1 MIPLAFKSY
10 NVAQTFQ
17 VDPSQVKN
25 STEVG
30 ISRIDLYFRAK
41 PPSENNKSGI
51 LNPGVE
57 ITIIP
62 CINGVP
68 DTNNVGSIRPSE
80 PSEHGSR
87 FTFSSKAS
95 IARKEWG
102 EIIPSTD
109 ASSPTVFRFKQ
120 PIFVK
125 TGQEYAVA
133 VKFDGNEDFILWDNR
148 KGNLLVN
155 TTSPS
160 PGNSRPFVG
169 NLYKFIS
176 PIQPF
181 VTLQIANTTNQT
193 SDPSKAKTAGNI
205 VVGLNQFQD
214 PGYSTSNWKAV
225 TDTNLKFKLYFAR
238 YYHNGYP
245 VSENTAITSDPTI
258 TNSRQLNPN
267 NTVIEYNSNTG
278 VVSVVAQSEKNE
290 YIVYENKSSN
300 FIAANYGEIVYQVAP
315 FYPGGKSVPLTVS
328 VVSGI
333 NPSGFRV
340 VASGNYPL
348 PSANGLSFNSVGGFN
363 NIYSLNGVDDEYI
376 IVKSGNISNVR
387 KIVEI
392 VSNTELIVDEPFSF
406 TNTAAY
412 FFKAPVGKIK
422 SIERTFID
430 GKGSYLLTLYDSNAN
445 SSVRFVNNS
454 ITSIA
459 VTANGVGYNNTDYI
473 EINGYESGNGIVGGY
488 SATANIVT
496 NAGGNVVSIIVSN
509 NGAGF
514 INASSALANYEVK
527 NSSGL
532 PVLTSVANSLTFS
545 LTIDSRLETEFSS
558 NNYFSNCK
566 IINFDSMRGKPEITV
581 NNPLGTNYAIRH
593 KHLFYKKPAENSAGW
608 SYHISPT
615 GSAGEN
621 YLKIFKTKV
630 LSDYSNSFV
639 IPSRSN
645 QFVAT
650 YEANNSVG
658 NTQVLGIKGSNTS
671 IMLFDITSNNDYSAV
686 FVDPEVC
693 RIHFSSYVINNDY
706 TNEHTNNGNAFS
718 KHITT
723 KVNFAQDR
731 FAEDLLVYLTAY
743 RPLGTD
749 LKIYA
754 RIHNSND
761 PEAFDDKDWTLLE
774 EIEGNGI
781 YSSKDD
787 PSDYIELGYNFT
799 AYPNAELTTVGTVTV
814 VQGNTLVTGSNTS
827 FTSGTSNLASDGLIR
842 IFNPLFQ
849 NNYFIAV
856 VNNVINS
863 TAFHIKR
870 SVGELSANGTG
881 TVAIT
886 SGSVDIAGTSSKF
899 LTDFANGDFI
909 AVWANS
915 TVYEVREINKVISDI
930 SMNVTS
936 SFTSTNAT
944 SSYAR
949 VDPSNILNFSLAGSG
964 LKLDKLQ
971 YPHQAFNNKANDNVV
986 RYYSSSMVEFDTF
999 NTFQLKIVMLS
1010 NNSYLVPKVDDVRAI
1025 GVSA

>member
-25 STEVG
+25 SAEVG

-62 CINGVP
+62 CVNGVP
-68 DTNNVGSIRPSE
+68 DTNNVGSIRPTE
-80 PSEHGSR
+80 PSEHGAR
-87 FTFSSKAS
+87 FTFNSGAS

-102 EIIPSTD
+102 EITPSTD

-133 VKFDGNEDFILWDNR
+133 VKFDGNEDFILWDNK
-148 KGNLLVN
+148 KGNPLVN
-155 TTSPS
+155 TTTIS
-160 PGNSRPFVG
+160 PGNSRPFIG
-169 NLYKFIS
+169 NLFKFIS

-181 VTLQIANTTNQT
+181 VTSQVANTTAET
-193 SDPSKAKTAGNI
+193 SDPSRVKTAGNI

-214 PGYSTSNWKAV
+214 PNYSTSNWKAV

-238 YYHNGYP
+238 YFYNGVP
-245 VSENTAITSDPTI
+245 ISTNTALLEDPSI
-258 TNSRQLNPN
+258 TNSLQLNPN
-267 NTVIEYNSNTG
+267 NSIIQYSNTTG
-278 VVSVVAQSEKNE
+278 VISIVAQSEKNE
-290 YIVYENKSSN
+290 FIVYENKLSN
-300 FIAANYGEIVYQVAP
+300 FSGANYGEPVYQVAP
-315 FYPGGKSVPLTVS
+315 FYPGGTNTPLTVS

-333 NPSGFRV
+333 NQSGFRV
-340 VASGNYPL
+340 VANGSYLL
-348 PSANGLSFNSVGGFN
+348 PNGVSFNNSNGFN
-363 NIYSLNGVDDEYI
+363 NIYSLSGINDEYI
-376 IVKSGNISNVR
+376 IVKSGNTTNVR
-387 KIVEI
+387 KVVEI
-392 VSNTELIVDEPFSF
+392 VSNTEIIVDEPFSF

-445 SSVRFVNNS
+445 ASVRFVNNS
-454 ITSIA
+454 ISSIT
-459 VTANGVGYNNTDYI
+459 VTANGVGYSNTDYI
-473 EINGYESGNGIVGGY
+473 SINGYESDNGVVGGY

-496 NAGGNVVSIIVSN
+496 NGTGNVVSIIVSN

-514 INASSALANYEVK
+514 INASSALANYEVL
-527 NSSGL
+527 NSSGNA
-532 PVLTSVANSLTFS
+532 VLTSVANGLTFDI
-545 LTIDSRLETEFSS
+545 TVGSRLETEFSS
-558 NNYFSNCK
+558 DNYFSNCK
-566 IINFDSMRGKPEITV
+566 IINIDSMRGKPEITV

-593 KHLFYKKPAENSAGW
+593 KHLFYKKQANNSYGW
-608 SYHISPT
+608 SYHISPS
-615 GSAGEN
+615 GSTGEN
-621 YLKIFKTKV
+621 YLKVFKTKT

-650 YEANNSVG
+650 YEANNGVG
-658 NTQVLGIKGSNTS
+658 NSEVLGIKGSNTS
-671 IMLFDITSNNDYSAV
+671 VMFFDITSNNDYSAV
-686 FVDPEVC
+686 FIDPDVC

-749 LKIYA
+749 LKVYA

-787 PSDYIELGYNFT
+787 PSDFIELGYNFT

-814 VQGNTLVTGSNTS
+814 VQGNTLVVGSNTS
-827 FTSGTSNLASDGLIR
+827 FTSGTSNLASDDLIR
-842 IFNPLFQ
+842 IYNPLFQ
-849 NNYFIAV
+849 NNYFVAV

-870 SVGELSANGTG
+870 SVGELSANNTAG

-886 SGSVDIAGTSSKF
+886 SGSSNVTGTSTKF
-899 LTDFANGDFI
+899 LTDFANGDYI
-909 AVWANS
+909 AVWSNS
-915 TVYEVREINKVISDI
+915 TVYEVREINRVISDT

-944 SSYAR
+944 SNYAS
-949 VDPSNILNFSLAGSG
+949 VNPSNILNYSLAGSG
-964 LKLDKLQ
+964 LKLDKLE

-1010 NNSYLVPKVDDVRAI
+1010 NNSYLVPKIDDIRAI